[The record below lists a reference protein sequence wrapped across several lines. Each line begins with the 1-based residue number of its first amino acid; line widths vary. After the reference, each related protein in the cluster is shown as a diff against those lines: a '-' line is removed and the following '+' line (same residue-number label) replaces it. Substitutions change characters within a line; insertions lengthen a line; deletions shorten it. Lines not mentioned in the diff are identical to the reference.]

1 MLFAYNIYNFL
12 FLIMFTRLTSSVRS
26 AEDFV
31 NIFIIQVSP
40 TISNLLFKV
49 VSGFIEL
56 SLDSVLLF
64 LLVVLDSLME
74 LFVFKF
80 LFLLL
85 ESSDLLLLL
94 QEPALDLSHVLVSL

>member
-1 MLFAYNIYNFL
+1 
-12 FLIMFTRLTSSVRS
+12 MFTRLTSSVRS

-31 NIFIIQVSP
+31 NIFIIQVSS

-94 QEPALDLSHVLVSL
+94 QEPALDLPHVLVSL

>member
-1 MLFAYNIYNFL
+1 
-12 FLIMFTRLTSSVRS
+12 MFTRLTSSVRS

-31 NIFIIQVSP
+31 NIFIIQVSS

-49 VSGFIEL
+49 VSGFIKL
-56 SLDSVLLF
+56 SLDSMLLF

-94 QEPALDLSHVLVSL
+94 QEPALDLPHVLVSL

>member
-1 MLFAYNIYNFL
+1 VLLADDVYNFL
-12 FLIMFTRLTSSVRS
+12 FLVVFAGLASSIRS

-31 NIFIIQVSP
+31 NIFIIEVSS

-49 VSGFIEL
+49 VSGFVQL
-56 SLDSVLLF
+56 SLSSVLLL
-64 LLVVLDSLME
+64 LLVVLDSFME

-80 LFLLL
+80 LLLLL

-94 QEPALDLSHVLVSL
+94 EESALDLSHVLVGL

>member
-1 MLFAYNIYNFL
+1 
-12 FLIMFTRLTSSVRS
+12 MFTRLTSSVRS

-31 NIFIIQVSP
+31 NIFIIQVSS

-94 QEPALDLSHVLVSL
+94 QEPALDFPHVLVSL

>member
-1 MLFAYNIYNFL
+1 VLLAHNIYNFL

-31 NIFIIQVSP
+31 NIFIIQVSS

-49 VSGFIEL
+49 VSGFIKL
-56 SLDSVLLF
+56 SLDSMLLF

-94 QEPALDLSHVLVSL
+94 QEPALDLPHVLVSL

>member
-1 MLFAYNIYNFL
+1 MLLAHNIYNFL

-31 NIFIIQVSP
+31 NIFIIQVSS

-94 QEPALDLSHVLVSL
+94 QEPALDLPHVLVSL

>member
-1 MLFAYNIYNFL
+1 MLLTHNIYNFL

-31 NIFIIQVSP
+31 NIFIIQVSS

-94 QEPALDLSHVLVSL
+94 

>member
-1 MLFAYNIYNFL
+1 MLFAHNIYNFL

-31 NIFIIQVSP
+31 NIFIIQVSS

-94 QEPALDLSHVLVSL
+94 QEPAFDLPHVLVSL

>member
-1 MLFAYNIYNFL
+1 MLLTHNIYNFL

-31 NIFIIQVSP
+31 NIFIIQVSS

-94 QEPALDLSHVLVSL
+94 QEPALDLPHVLVSL